1 MKKGNFK
8 VIALLLA
15 LVMLVG
21 CQTTPKETM
30 VETMIETMA
39 PEAEVLTGEGTAQG
53 YGGEVKVTVTIEG
66 KDITKVEV
74 VSDDETPTI
83 GGAAV
88 VQLKEK
94 IEQSNSTDIELV
106 SGATITSEA
115 VLKATDEAIKQTG
128 IDPSTL
134 DKKEVEGEALELNQK
149 ADIVIVGAGGAG
161 LTAGIK
167 ASEAGKSVIIVEKA
181 GNTGGNTNRA
191 TGGMNAAET
200 KYQKEAGIKD
210 TVEQFVEDTMK
221 GGHDLNNPELVKKMA
236 ESSSDAIDWLD
247 SIGAPL
253 SNVGLAGGATNPR
266 SHRPVDDDNKIIP
279 VGTFLVEKLTK
290 KAMDSGVKIIY
301 NARVDEI
308 LMDGDKVDGVTAQT
322 KEGKL
327 TVNAK
332 AVIVASGGFGGSDE
346 LVSKFRPELQGY
358 VSTNAPEITGDAI
371 AFLEKINA
379 DFVDMDAIQTHPT
392 VAQKDGSLVSESLRG
407 DGAILL
413 NKEGQRFTDEMQTR
427 DYVSNKINEQTDKT
441 AWLVVDQK
449 MFDESNVIQKYV
461 KQGLLTEAKDFKVIA
476 EFIGTDVNS
485 VEETM
490 KKWSSYVDN
499 NKDEEFER
507 SNLDKYPSNLSEGP
521 YYIGA
526 VAPGIHHTMGGV
538 KIDTSAKVID
548 TKGNPINGLFAAGE
562 VTGGVHGGNRL
573 GGNAVTDIIVFGG
586 VAGESAV
593 EYLNNNIE

>member
-1 MKKGNFK
+1 MKKGKIKF
-8 VIALLLA
+8 IALFLS
-15 LVMLVG
+15 LVLLVG
-21 CQTTPKETM
+21 CQTTPKETK
-30 VETMIETMA
+30 VETVA
-39 PEAEVLTGEGTAQG
+39 PETEVLTGEGTAQG

-66 KDITKVEV
+66 KDITKVDILAE
-74 VSDDETPTI
+74 DETPTI

-88 VQLKEK
+88 EQLKGL
-94 IEQSNSTDIELV
+94 IEESNSTDIELV
-106 SGATITSEA
+106 SGATVTSKA
-115 VLKATDEAIKQTG
+115 VVKAAEEAIQKTG

-134 DKKEVEGEALELNQK
+134 DKKEVKGEELELNQE
-149 ADIVIVGAGGAG
+149 ADIVVVGAGGAG

-167 ASEAGKSVIIVEKA
+167 AAEAGKSVIIVEKA

-200 KYQKEAGIKD
+200 KYQKEAGIED
-210 TVEQFVEDTMK
+210 TVEQFIKDTMK
-221 GGHDLNNPELVKKMA
+221 GGHDLNNPELVEKMA

-266 SHRPVDDDNKIIP
+266 AHRPVDESNKILP
-279 VGTFLVEKLTK
+279 VGTFLVEKLTQ
-290 KAMDSGVKIIY
+290 KATDSGVKIVY
-301 NARVDEI
+301 NAKVDEI
-308 LMDGDKVDGVTAQT
+308 LMDGDKVAGITAET

-327 TVNAK
+327 TVKAK
-332 AVIVASGGFGGSDE
+332 AVIVASGGFGSNNE
-346 LVSKFRPELQGY
+346 LVSKYRPELKGY
-358 VSTNAPEITGDAI
+358 VTTNAPEITGDAI

-379 DFVDMDAIQTHPT
+379 DFVDMDAIQIHPT

-427 DYVSNKINEQTDKT
+427 DYVSNKINEQTDKV
-441 AWLVVDQK
+441 AWIVVDQK
-449 MFDESNVIQKYV
+449 MFDESKVIQKYV
-461 KQGLLTEAKDFKVIA
+461 KQGLLTEAKDYNAIA
-476 EFIGTDVNS
+476 EFIGTDSNT

-490 KKWSSYVDN
+490 TKWSSYVDN

-521 YYIGA
+521 YYIG
-526 VAPGIHHTMGGV
+526 VIAPGVHHTMGGV
-538 KIDTSAKVID
+538 KIDTSAQVID
-548 TKGNPINGLFAAGE
+548 TKGNPIKGLFAAGE

-586 VAGESAV
+586 IAGEEAV
-593 EYLNNNIE
+593 EYVNN

>member
-1 MKKGNFK
+1 MIKGKLKF
-8 VIALLLA
+8 ISLFLS
-15 LVMLVG
+15 LVLLVG
-21 CQTTPKETM
+21 CQITPKETN
-30 VETMIETMA
+30 VETM
-39 PEAEVLTGEGTAQG
+39 PSQKEVLTGEGLAQG
-53 YGGEVKVTVTIEG
+53 YGGEIKVTVTIED
-66 KDITKVEV
+66 KDITKVDILA
-74 VSDDETPTI
+74 DDETPTI

-88 VQLKEK
+88 EQLKGL
-94 IEQSNSTDIELV
+94 IEESNSTDIELI
-106 SGATITSEA
+106 SGATVTSKA
-115 VLKATDEAIKQTG
+115 VVKAAEEAIQKTG

-134 DKKEVEGEALELNQK
+134 DKKEVKGEELKLNQE
-149 ADIVIVGAGGAG
+149 ADIVVVGAGGAG

-167 ASEAGKSVIIVEKA
+167 ACEAGKSVIIVEKA

-200 KYQKEAGIKD
+200 KYQKEAGIED
-210 TVEQFVEDTMK
+210 TVEQFIKDTMK
-221 GGHDLNNPELVKKMA
+221 GGHDLNNLELVKKMA
-236 ESSSDAIDWLD
+236 ESSSNAIDWLD

-266 SHRPVDDDNKIIP
+266 SHRPVDESNKILP
-279 VGTFLVEKLTK
+279 VGTFLVEKLTQ
-290 KAMDSGVKIIY
+290 KALDSGIKIIY
-301 NARVDEI
+301 NAKVDEI
-308 LMDGDKVDGVTAQT
+308 LMDKDKVTGITAQT

-332 AVIVASGGFGGSDE
+332 AVIVASGGFGANDNII
-346 LVSKFRPELQGY
+346 SKYRPELKGY

-441 AWLVVDQK
+441 SWIVVDQK
-449 MFDESNVIQKYV
+449 MFDESKVIQKYV
-461 KQGLLTEAKDFKVIA
+461 KKGLLTKAKDFSEVAK
-476 EFIGTDVNS
+476 FIGAKENI
-485 VEETM
+485 VEEAI

-507 SNLDKYPSNLSEGP
+507 KNLDKYPSNLNEGP

-538 KIDTSAKVID
+538 KINTSAQVID
-548 TKGNPINGLFAAGE
+548 TKGNPIKGLFAAGE
-562 VTGGVHGGNRL
+562 VTGGVHGSNRL

-586 VAGESAV
+586 IAGEEAV
-593 EYLNNNIE
+593 EYVNK